1 MFLDGGSGEDTVILD
16 ALNYVP
22 DFEYETFS
30 VLMDLSSNI
39 SGGIVNG
46 ELSTIKSDTLL
57 NIENIDYKGSF
68 DSEITGDS
76 NNNILGGDIGKDTI
90 QSRCR

>member
-1 MFLDGGSGEDTVILD
+1 MMSYINGSGSMFLDGGSGEDTVILD

-46 ELSTIKSDTLL
+46 ELSTIKSDT
-57 NIENIDYKGSF
+57 F
-68 DSEITGDS
+68 
-76 NNNILGGDIGKDTI
+76 
-90 QSRCR
+90 